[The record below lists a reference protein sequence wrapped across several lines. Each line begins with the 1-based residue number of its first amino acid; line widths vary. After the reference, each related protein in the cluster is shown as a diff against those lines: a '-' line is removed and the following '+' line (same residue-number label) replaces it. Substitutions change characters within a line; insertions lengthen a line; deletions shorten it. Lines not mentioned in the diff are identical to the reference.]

1 MNVTDET
8 NICMIAGTWSINE
21 YPRRAPIT
29 DGLVLMNSLF
39 CLPGYYLIE
48 ESSPTSAGNNQ
59 WFIDR
64 LLPELKAEAK
74 AAGKSIYDI
83 LNDWVDSFAPG
94 DFVPV
99 FLPFLTASNVDPR
112 ARAAFV
118 GLNASHSRR
127 EMARAV
133 YEGITF
139 SHRYHLDRLMRSRP
153 DRSGTIRLA
162 GGAARS
168 KVWTQMFADVM
179 DMPVETVSAEETG
192 ALGCCVAGAAALGNE
207 LLLVTPGAVARR
219 LGELIVTADF
229 WATLGF
235 TFSRISLGFLLA
247 LALAGILAALSA
259 AVPFIET
266 LLRPYVA
273 AIQSVPVASFIVIAF
288 LWLSARRLSTF
299 IAFLMV
305 FPVLYTNLLQGIRAA
320 DRNLLEMADVF
331 RLSPGRRVRCIF
343 LPALRP
349 ALFAGCRVA
358 LGLCWKAG
366 VAAEVIGVVARSVGG
381 KLYDAKAY
389 LEIADLFA
397 WTVVIV
403 AVSALFERVFLF
415 LLGKIFDA
423 LEHAV

>member
-1 MNVTDET
+1 MRKG
-8 NICMIAGTWSINE
+8 AKKF
-21 YPRRAPIT
+21 
-29 DGLVLMNSLF
+29 NSN
-39 CLPGYYLIE
+39 
-48 ESSPTSAGNNQ
+48 SA
-59 WFIDR
+59 
-64 LLPELKAEAK
+64 
-74 AAGKSIYDI
+74 
-83 LNDWVDSFAPG
+83 
-94 DFVPV
+94 
-99 FLPFLTASNVDPR
+99 
-112 ARAAFV
+112 
-118 GLNASHSRR
+118 
-127 EMARAV
+127 
-133 YEGITF
+133 
-139 SHRYHLDRLMRSRP
+139 
-153 DRSGTIRLA
+153 
-162 GGAARS
+162 AAR
-168 KVWTQMFADVM
+168 FF
-179 DMPVETVSAEETG
+179 
-192 ALGCCVAGAAALGNE
+192 AAALALCVWQAGAMALGND
-207 LLLVTPGAVARR
+207 LLLVTPIAVARR
-219 LGELIVTADF
+219 LCELIVTADF
-229 WATLGF
+229 WATLGLHVF
-235 TFSRISLGFLLA
+235 AHFGSAFWARARARGDPRGTLRRRA
-247 LALAGILAALSA
+247 VYRNAAA
-259 AVPFIET
+259 
-266 LLRPYVA
+266 PYVA

>member
-1 MNVTDET
+1 MRKRGQKLHPD
-8 NICMIAGTWSINE
+8 
-21 YPRRAPIT
+21 
-29 DGLVLMNSLF
+29 
-39 CLPGYYLIE
+39 
-48 ESSPTSAGNNQ
+48 SA
-59 WFIDR
+59 
-64 LLPELKAEAK
+64 
-74 AAGKSIYDI
+74 
-83 LNDWVDSFAPG
+83 
-94 DFVPV
+94 
-99 FLPFLTASNVDPR
+99 
-112 ARAAFV
+112 
-118 GLNASHSRR
+118 
-127 EMARAV
+127 
-133 YEGITF
+133 
-139 SHRYHLDRLMRSRP
+139 
-153 DRSGTIRLA
+153 
-162 GGAARS
+162 AARI
-168 KVWTQMFADVM
+168 F
-179 DMPVETVSAEETG
+179 
-192 ALGCCVAGAAALGNE
+192 AAALALCVWQLGAMALGND
-207 LLLVTPGAVARR
+207 LLLVTPAAVARR
-219 LGELIVTADF
+219 LAALAVTADF
-229 WATLGF
+229 WAALGA
-235 TFSRISLGFLLA
+235 TFSRIALGFLLA
-247 LALAGILAALSA
+247 LALAAILAALAA
-259 AVPFIET
+259 AVPIVET

-273 AIQSVPVASFIVIAF
+273 VIQSVPVASFIVIAF

-403 AVSALFERVFLF
+403 AVSALFEHVFLF

>member
-1 MNVTDET
+1 MRKG
-8 NICMIAGTWSINE
+8 AKKF
-21 YPRRAPIT
+21 
-29 DGLVLMNSLF
+29 NSD
-39 CLPGYYLIE
+39 
-48 ESSPTSAGNNQ
+48 SA
-59 WFIDR
+59 
-64 LLPELKAEAK
+64 
-74 AAGKSIYDI
+74 
-83 LNDWVDSFAPG
+83 
-94 DFVPV
+94 
-99 FLPFLTASNVDPR
+99 
-112 ARAAFV
+112 
-118 GLNASHSRR
+118 
-127 EMARAV
+127 
-133 YEGITF
+133 
-139 SHRYHLDRLMRSRP
+139 
-153 DRSGTIRLA
+153 
-162 GGAARS
+162 AAR
-168 KVWTQMFADVM
+168 FF
-179 DMPVETVSAEETG
+179 
-192 ALGCCVAGAAALGNE
+192 AAALALCVWQAGAMALGND
-207 LLLVTPGAVARR
+207 LLLVTPIAVARR
-219 LGELIVTADF
+219 LCELVVTADF
-229 WATLGF
+229 RATLGF
-235 TFSRISLGFLLA
+235 TFSRISLGFL

>member
-1 MNVTDET
+1 MRKGAKKFNFD
-8 NICMIAGTWSINE
+8 
-21 YPRRAPIT
+21 
-29 DGLVLMNSLF
+29 
-39 CLPGYYLIE
+39 
-48 ESSPTSAGNNQ
+48 SA
-59 WFIDR
+59 
-64 LLPELKAEAK
+64 
-74 AAGKSIYDI
+74 
-83 LNDWVDSFAPG
+83 
-94 DFVPV
+94 
-99 FLPFLTASNVDPR
+99 
-112 ARAAFV
+112 
-118 GLNASHSRR
+118 
-127 EMARAV
+127 
-133 YEGITF
+133 
-139 SHRYHLDRLMRSRP
+139 
-153 DRSGTIRLA
+153 
-162 GGAARS
+162 AAR
-168 KVWTQMFADVM
+168 FF
-179 DMPVETVSAEETG
+179 
-192 ALGCCVAGAAALGNE
+192 AAALALCVWQAGAMALGND
-207 LLLVTPGAVARR
+207 LLLVTPIAVARR
-219 LGELIVTADF
+219 LCELIVTADF
-229 WATLGF
+229 RATLGF

>member
-1 MNVTDET
+1 M
-8 NICMIAGTWSINE
+8 
-21 YPRRAPIT
+21 
-29 DGLVLMNSLF
+29 
-39 CLPGYYLIE
+39 
-48 ESSPTSAGNNQ
+48 
-59 WFIDR
+59 
-64 LLPELKAEAK
+64 
-74 AAGKSIYDI
+74 
-83 LNDWVDSFAPG
+83 
-94 DFVPV
+94 
-99 FLPFLTASNVDPR
+99 
-112 ARAAFV
+112 
-118 GLNASHSRR
+118 
-127 EMARAV
+127 
-133 YEGITF
+133 
-139 SHRYHLDRLMRSRP
+139 
-153 DRSGTIRLA
+153 
-162 GGAARS
+162 
-168 KVWTQMFADVM
+168 
-179 DMPVETVSAEETG
+179 
-192 ALGCCVAGAAALGNE
+192 ALGND
-207 LLLVTPGAVARR
+207 LLLVTPIAVARR

-305 FPVLYTNLLQGIRAA
+305 FPVLYTNLLQGIRA

>member
-1 MNVTDET
+1 MKMYNNKIKEH
-8 NICMIAGTWSINE
+8 
-21 YPRRAPIT
+21 
-29 DGLVLMNSLF
+29 
-39 CLPGYYLIE
+39 LIE
-48 ESSPTSAGNNQ
+48 GESYV
-59 WFIDR
+59 DR
-64 LLPELKAEAK
+64 WDGQDGWEVRYR
-74 AAGKSIYDI
+74 S
-83 LNDWVDSFAPG
+83 W
-94 DFVPV
+94 
-99 FLPFLTASNVDPR
+99 AS
-112 ARAAFV
+112 
-118 GLNASHSRR
+118 GGTRR
-127 EMARAV
+127 
-133 YEGITF
+133 
-139 SHRYHLDRLMRSRP
+139 
-153 DRSGTIRLA
+153 
-162 GGAARS
+162 GG
-168 KVWTQMFADVM
+168 
-179 DMPVETVSAEETG
+179 
-192 ALGCCVAGAAALGNE
+192 C
-207 LLLVTPGAVARR
+207 
-219 LGELIVTADF
+219 
-229 WATLGF
+229 
-235 TFSRISLGFLLA
+235 
-247 LALAGILAALSA
+247 
-259 AVPFIET
+259 
-266 LLRPYVA
+266 
-273 AIQSVPVASFIVIAF
+273 
-288 LWLSARRLSTF
+288 STF

>member
-1 MNVTDET
+1 M
-8 NICMIAGTWSINE
+8 
-21 YPRRAPIT
+21 
-29 DGLVLMNSLF
+29 
-39 CLPGYYLIE
+39 
-48 ESSPTSAGNNQ
+48 
-59 WFIDR
+59 
-64 LLPELKAEAK
+64 
-74 AAGKSIYDI
+74 
-83 LNDWVDSFAPG
+83 
-94 DFVPV
+94 
-99 FLPFLTASNVDPR
+99 
-112 ARAAFV
+112 
-118 GLNASHSRR
+118 
-127 EMARAV
+127 
-133 YEGITF
+133 
-139 SHRYHLDRLMRSRP
+139 
-153 DRSGTIRLA
+153 
-162 GGAARS
+162 
-168 KVWTQMFADVM
+168 
-179 DMPVETVSAEETG
+179 
-192 ALGCCVAGAAALGNE
+192 
-207 LLLVTPGAVARR
+207 
-219 LGELIVTADF
+219 
-229 WATLGF
+229 
-235 TFSRISLGFLLA
+235 
-247 LALAGILAALSA
+247 
-259 AVPFIET
+259 PFIET

-403 AVSALFERVFLF
+403 VVSALFEHVFLF

>member
-1 MNVTDET
+1 MRK
-8 NICMIAGTWSINE
+8 GTKKLHPN
-21 YPRRAPIT
+21 
-29 DGLVLMNSLF
+29 
-39 CLPGYYLIE
+39 
-48 ESSPTSAGNNQ
+48 
-59 WFIDR
+59 
-64 LLPELKAEAK
+64 
-74 AAGKSIYDI
+74 
-83 LNDWVDSFAPG
+83 
-94 DFVPV
+94 
-99 FLPFLTASNVDPR
+99 
-112 ARAAFV
+112 
-118 GLNASHSRR
+118 
-127 EMARAV
+127 
-133 YEGITF
+133 
-139 SHRYHLDRLMRSRP
+139 
-153 DRSGTIRLA
+153 
-162 GGAARS
+162 GAAARFFAAALALC
-168 KVWTQMFADVM
+168 VWQ
-179 DMPVETVSAEETG
+179 
-192 ALGCCVAGAAALGNE
+192 AGAAALGND
-207 LLLVTPGAVARR
+207 LLLVTPVAVARR
-219 LGELIVTADF
+219 LGELLLTADF

-235 TFSRISLGFLLA
+235 LIA
-247 LALAGILAALSA
+247 LALAAILAALAA